1 MTVVTAHLSTTAEGY
16 DLARARQS
24 MDPIFPLGG
33 AFAEGDK
40 NDARTVYL
48 SDPAQPS
55 YHAWYYDGPN
65 DHRFDSVEVQGA
77 TLTGRR
83 PDRDPHHARSGR
95 VQEVRSSGAR
105 ALPRDAHGTPSGV
118 EYRRQGIKLTFVGAP
133 AAPAARPAPPRRRRA
148 RRRRRLRAASGPVCR
163 HHAGEECPAGLSA
176 DRVERPHSGR
186 RGHGDCRRHRRLSCR
201 REDRAVDPASRP
213 SGARSGQA
221 MEVRTAD
228 RGRCADTHR
237 HDDDDHVFI
246 EIRLLPDERPRVAS
260 VWFRINSRT
269 PIGVFPFVRFSTSR
283 RGT

>member
-83 PDRDPHHARSGR
+83 DHRDPHHARSGR
-95 VQEVRSSGAR
+95 VQGGVVSGAR
-105 ALPRDAHGTPSGV
+105 ALPRDAAHRHSLGSRISATGD
-118 EYRRQGIKLTFVGAP
+118 QADL
-133 AAPAARPAPPRRRRA
+133 RRRA
-148 RRRRRLRAASGPVCR
+148 RCASRSTSAPLDTVGPGGGDGSAPRRARCAGTTP
-163 HHAGEECPAGLSA
+163 GEECPAGLSA
-176 DRVERPHSGR
+176 DRVERTHSGR
-186 RGHGDCRRHRRLSCR
+186 RGHGYCRRHRRLSCR
-201 REDRAVDPASRP
+201 CEDRAVDTASRP

-228 RGRCADTHR
+228 RGRCADTYR
-237 HDDDDHVFI
+237 HDDDDHVFT
-246 EIRLLPDERPRVAS
+246 EIRLLL
-260 VWFRINSRT
+260 
-269 PIGVFPFVRFSTSR
+269 
-283 RGT
+283 GTKNPVSQLV